1 MASRQNNFEAIA
13 GHVQGLREAKATFQA
28 LPDVV
33 RARMLIATET
43 TLQNIVHHAQ
53 MRLAA
58 SPSIRTRALFNHVA
72 YRLNKKS
79 GWGKAGVA
87 SGSTLIGGR
96 RVKGIIVSG
105 RGGSALRSQG
115 AKVIRPSRYAHLVER
130 GTRHFPAEPF
140 MRPAAMS
147 QKDGHI
153 QRCREAGTGIERDMA
168 AIGQRYL

>member
-1 MASRQNNFEAIA
+1 MARPNNLEAIA
-13 GHVQGLREAKATFQA
+13 GHVTGLREAKATFQA

-33 RARMLIATET
+33 RVRMLVATET
-43 TLQNIVHHAQ
+43 TLQEIVRHAQ
-53 MRLAA
+53 LRLAA
-58 SPSIRTRALFNHVA
+58 SPSIQTRALFNHVS

-96 RVKGIIVSG
+96 RVKGIVVSG
-105 RGGSALRSQG
+105 RGGSASTSQG

-130 GTRHFPAEPF
+130 GTRFFRAEPF

-153 QRCREAGTGIERDMA
+153 SRCRAAGKDVERDMA